1 MNMGDID
8 FLVSRDLKQITV
20 GLESGSPRIVDL
32 MCKGKNHLA
41 HFKQAAEKLR
51 RFPVKMVSGVI
62 FGCPGET
69 VDDLRQTIDYIKQ
82 IREINPNFFISTTFY
97 RPLPDTVMADMA
109 AEYGYKQPATL
120 AEWARQGEQ
129 GHYAYNQ
136 WQDAPWIVGQ
146 EKYREIYEEFK
157 AENQELFI

>member
-1 MNMGDID
+1 M
-8 FLVSRDLKQITV
+8 R
-20 GLESGSPRIVDL
+20 
-32 MCKGKNHLA
+32 KGKNHLE

-51 RFPVKMVSGVI
+51 QFPVKMVSGVI

-82 IREINPNFFISTTFY
+82 IRAINPNFRISSTFF
-97 RPLPDTVMADMA
+97 RPLPDTVMADICIKD
-109 AEYGYKQPATL
+109 YGYRQPATL

-136 WQDAPWIVGQ
+136 WQDAPWIV
-146 EKYREIYEEFK
+146 EREEYRKVYEQFK
-157 AENQELFI
+157 CENRELFV